1 MESKGLIINEVT
13 VNNEDFNRYID
24 GLIGKIFAILG
35 VYEDCAELECYD
47 IFDSYIFR
55 VICELRGFYR
65 LTNSLSFLSLS
76 SILEDLH
83 SKVMEDSKKNIDD
96 REFTHKRV
104 KSLIFH
110 CISIVKKE
118 KVV

>member
-1 MESKGLIINEVT
+1 MAYKELIVNEVAVDSET
-13 VNNEDFNRYID
+13 LNRYID

-35 VYEDCAELECYD
+35 VYEDCTEMCNYD

-55 VICELRGFYR
+55 VMCELRGFYR

-83 SKVMEDSKKNIDD
+83 IKVMEDSLKCVED

-110 CISIVKKE
+110 CISVIKKE
-118 KVV
+118 RVI

>member
-1 MESKGLIINEVT
+1 MESNKIINEVCINSSQLD
-13 VNNEDFNRYID
+13 VYMN

-35 VYEDCAELECYD
+35 VYEDCTDLNSYD

-65 LTNSLSFLSLS
+65 LTNSTAFISLS
-76 SILEDLH
+76 SIFEDLH
-83 SKVMEDSKKNIDD
+83 CKVMEDSKKNIED
-96 REFTHKRV
+96 RELTHKRV
-104 KSLIFH
+104 KSLVFH
-110 CISIVKKE
+110 CISVIKKE